1 MKQAKVLTKKDINK
15 VLTYLSLKKH
25 SSRNR
30 CMWMFSYLAGMRVG
44 EIASLRL
51 CDVLD
56 KEGKIKTEIYLSA
69 NQTKGVKG
77 RTVVLSNK
85 MRDEVDAYLKNR
97 FRINDLLA
105 VTMTDTTRALFNTQ
119 KSFHR
124 GFTASTACQM
134 MNSWYQEALGDGS
147 SHSGR
152 RSFIT
157 NLANKGVSVRILQEL
172 AGHSSLSVTQR
183 YIDVNQSLLRSS
195 VELL

>member
-15 VLTYLSLKKH
+15 VLIYLSLRKH
-25 SSRNR
+25 SARNR

-44 EIASLRL
+44 EIAALRL

-56 KEGKIKTEIYLSA
+56 KEGKVKNVIYLSA
-69 NQTKGVKG
+69 FQTKGVKG
-77 RTVVLSNK
+77 RTVVLSSK
-85 MRDEVDAYLKNR
+85 LRDEVDSYLKIR
-97 FRINDLLA
+97 FKMSDLLA
-105 VTMTDTTRALFNTQ
+105 ITFTDTTRALFNTQ

-134 MNSWYQEALGDGS
+134 MNSWYQEALGEGS

-157 NLANKGVSVRILQEL
+157 NLANKGVSVRVLQEL
-172 AGHSSLSVTQR
+172 AGHSNLSVTQR
-183 YIDVNQSLLRSS
+183 YIDVNQSMLRSS

>member
-15 VLTYLSLKKH
+15 VLIYLSLRKH
-25 SSRNR
+25 SARNR

-44 EIASLRL
+44 EIAALRL

-56 KEGKIKTEIYLSA
+56 KEGKVKNEIYLSA
-69 NQTKGVKG
+69 FQTKGVKG
-77 RTVVLSNK
+77 RTVVLSSK
-85 MRDEVDAYLKNR
+85 LRDEVDSYLKTR
-97 FRINDLLA
+97 FKMSDLLA
-105 VTMTDTTRALFNTQ
+105 ITFTDTTRALFNTQ

-134 MNSWYQEALGDGS
+134 MNSWYQEALGEGS

-157 NLANKGVSVRILQEL
+157 NLANKGVSVRVLQEL
-172 AGHSSLSVTQR
+172 AGHSNLSVTQR
-183 YIDVNQSLLRSS
+183 YIDVNQSMLRSS